1 MDIDARIQ
9 KAAELNVSAVQKAS
23 WLDRLI
29 IWIDQRPWP
38 AWLTYVGLI
47 VAGELLFNLTFWI
60 DGSVSFGE
68 RVTLQSVSI
77 PLVTLSF
84 AFYHYL
90 TKAGSKALQDF
101 RPILEADDEE
111 IIQIDRAINY
121 LPSNL
126 GWVVLLLSITGSIY
140 YVFGT
145 PNTFGEIVP
154 KSILPASLI
163 FITSVIV
170 VIPFYNLLFRII
182 RQVRILGVLYQRA
195 SNINL
200 LHLAPAH
207 AFARLTASTGSGLIL
222 LMIVGNIYNPEMRTG
237 ANLLGIL
244 AALFVGIVIFIV
256 PLIGMRNRLVREKSQ
271 RLEEISELLQASM
284 DQIHSR
290 IRKQTD
296 VDISEARSIMGALI
310 EERALIE
317 KVSTW
322 PWNPTTIRGFA
333 STMILPIV
341 LWLITRFLGRYF

>member
-1 MDIDARIQ
+1 MEFETRSQ
-9 KAAELNVSAVQKAS
+9 KAAGFNVSAVQKAS
-23 WLDRLI
+23 GLDRLI
-29 IWIDQRPWP
+29 IWLDQRPWP
-38 AWLTYVGLI
+38 AWLTYTGLI
-47 VAGELLFNLTFWI
+47 VAGEILFNLTFWI

-77 PLVTLSF
+77 PLVILSF

-101 RPILEADDEE
+101 RPILEADEEE
-111 IIQIDRAINY
+111 ITQIERALNY
-121 LPSNL
+121 LPSHL
-126 GWVVLLLSITGSIY
+126 GWIVLFLSATGSIL
-140 YVFGT
+140 YVFGSA
-145 PNTFGEIVP
+145 NTFGDIVP
-154 KSILPASLI
+154 KSFLPATVI
-163 FITSVIV
+163 YITSVIV
-170 VIPFYNLLFRII
+170 VIPFYNLLFRMV

-222 LMIVGNIYNPEMRTG
+222 LMIVGNIYNPDMRTG
-237 ANLLGIL
+237 VNLLGLL
-244 AALFVGIVIFIV
+244 AALLIGVVIFIV
-256 PLIGMRNRLVREKSQ
+256 PLIGMRNRLVHEKS
-271 RLEEISELLQASM
+271 RRMEEISELLQASM

-290 IRKQTD
+290 VRNQTD

-322 PWNPTTIRGFA
+322 PWNSGTIRGFA
-333 STMILPIV
+333 SSMILPVV